1 MLKLLLFII
10 SGGVVGL
17 ICKRWNLHSFR
28 AISLEVSIYLLLFLL
43 GCQIGGNN
51 DIFRA
56 FDKIGLNALIVGV
69 STTTASMRAGWGVWS
84 CFHGGKSV
92 VVTREMQESSE
103 NVLLSQLK
111 GSLKIIL
118 FLVAGIV
125 AGMAGCNR
133 LLEAVPFDLPMIAL
147 YFLLFCV
154 GASVGSGE
162 QTKNIIKCISPALL
176 VLPVASIAAS
186 LAMSAL
192 VSPLVT
198 GASLY
203 DVLAMGSGMGYYS
216 LSSVLITALKEP
228 LAGTA
233 IAAELGTTA
242 LLANIIRE
250 SITLIGIPFMAR
262 YFSPYAPVAAAGAT
276 AMDVCM
282 PLTVRCV
289 GESIVPACIICGF
302 LTDFSVPFLVSFFCS
317 L

>member
-1 MLKLLLFII
+1 
-10 SGGVVGL
+10 
-17 ICKRWNLHSFR
+17 
-28 AISLEVSIYLLLFLL
+28 
-43 GCQIGGNN
+43 
-51 DIFRA
+51 
-56 FDKIGLNALIVGV
+56 
-69 STTTASMRAGWGVWS
+69 
-84 CFHGGKSV
+84 
-92 VVTREMQESSE
+92 
-103 NVLLSQLK
+103 SQLK

-154 GASVGSGE
+154 GASLGSGE
-162 QTKNIIKCISPALL
+162 QTKNIIKGISPALL

>member
-17 ICKRWNLHSFR
+17 ICKRWNLHSFW

-56 FDKIGLNALIVGV
+56 FDKIGLNALIVGF
-69 STTTASMRAGWGVWS
+69 STTAASMLAGWGVWR
-84 CFHGGKSV
+84 CFHRGKSV
-92 VVTREMQESSE
+92 VMKEMDHSSPTA
-103 NVLLSQLK
+103 LFSQLK
-111 GSLKIIL
+111 ASLKIIL

-125 AGMAGCNR
+125 SGMAGCNR

-147 YFLLFCV
+147 YFLLFFV

-162 QTKNIIKCISPALL
+162 QTKNIIKGISPALL

-186 LAMSAL
+186 LAISAL
-192 VSPLVT
+192 VSPLVK

-203 DVLAMGSGMGYYS
+203 EVMAIGSGMGYYS
-216 LSSVLITALKEP
+216 LSSVLITTLKEP
-228 LAGTA
+228 AVGTA

-282 PLTVRCV
+282 PVTVKCI
-289 GESIVPACIICGF
+289 GESIIPACIICGF
-302 LTDFSVPFLVSFFCS
+302 LTDFSVPFLVSYFCS

>member
-1 MLKLLLFII
+1 MLKLLLII
-10 SGGVVGL
+10 FSGGAIGVL
-17 ICKRWNLHSFR
+17 CRRWNFRSFWVV
-28 AISLEVSIYLLLFLL
+28 SLEVSIYLLLFLL
-43 GCQIGGNN
+43 GCEIGGNH
-51 DIFRA
+51 DIFRN
-56 FDKIGLNALIVGV
+56 FHKIGLNALIIGI
-69 STTTASMRAGWGVWS
+69 STTAASMLAGWGVWR
-84 CFHGGKSV
+84 CFHRGNSV
-92 VVTREMQESSE
+92 VMQERKHNSPDA
-103 NVLLSQLK
+103 LFSQLK

-118 FLVAGIV
+118 FLIAGIV

-162 QTKNIIKCISPALL
+162 QTKSIVKGISPALL

-186 LAMSAL
+186 LAISAL
-192 VSPLVT
+192 VSPIVT

-203 DVLAMGSGMGYYS
+203 EVMAIGSGMGYYS
-216 LSSVLITALKEP
+216 LSSVLITTLKEP
-228 LAGTA
+228 AVGTA

-282 PLTVRCV
+282 PVTVKCI
-289 GESIVPACIICGF
+289 GESIIPACIICGF
-302 LTDFSVPFLVSFFCS
+302 LTDFSVPFLVSYFCS

>member
-17 ICKRWNLHSFR
+17 ICKRWNLHSFW

-56 FDKIGLNALIVGV
+56 FDKIGLNALIVGF
-69 STTTASMRAGWGVWS
+69 STTAASMLAGWGVWR
-84 CFHGGKSV
+84 CFHRGKSV
-92 VVTREMQESSE
+92 VMKEMDHSSPTA
-103 NVLLSQLK
+103 LFSQLK
-111 GSLKIIL
+111 ASLKIIL
-118 FLVAGIV
+118 CLVAGIV

-154 GASVGSGE
+154 GASLGSGE
-162 QTKNIIKCISPALL
+162 QTKNIIKGISPALL

-186 LAMSAL
+186 LAISAL
-192 VSPLVT
+192 VSPLVK

-203 DVLAMGSGMGYYS
+203 EVMAIGSGMGYYS
-216 LSSVLITALKEP
+216 LSSVLITTLKEP
-228 LAGTA
+228 AAGIA

>member
-17 ICKRWNLHSFR
+17 ICKRWNLHSFW

-56 FDKIGLNALIVGV
+56 FDKIGLNALIVGF
-69 STTTASMRAGWGVWS
+69 STTAASMLAGWGVWR
-84 CFHGGKSV
+84 CFHRGKSV
-92 VVTREMQESSE
+92 VMKEMDHSSPTA
-103 NVLLSQLK
+103 LFSQLK
-111 GSLKIIL
+111 ASLKIIL

-125 AGMAGCNR
+125 SGMAGCNR

-147 YFLLFCV
+147 YFLLFFV

-162 QTKNIIKCISPALL
+162 QTKNIIKGISPALL

-186 LAMSAL
+186 LAISAL
-192 VSPLVT
+192 VSPLVK

-203 DVLAMGSGMGYYS
+203 EVMAIGSGMGYYS

>member
-17 ICKRWNLHSFR
+17 ICKRWNLHSFW

-56 FDKIGLNALIVGV
+56 FDKIGLNALIVGF
-69 STTTASMRAGWGVWS
+69 STTAASMLAGWGVWR
-84 CFHGGKSV
+84 CFHRGKSV
-92 VVTREMQESSE
+92 VMKEMDHSSPTA
-103 NVLLSQLK
+103 LFSQLK

-118 FLVAGIV
+118 FLIAGIV

-154 GASVGSGE
+154 GASLGSGE
-162 QTKNIIKCISPALL
+162 QTRKILKGISPALL

-186 LAMSAL
+186 LAISAL
-192 VSPLVT
+192 VSPIVT

-203 DVLAMGSGMGYYS
+203 EVMAIGSGMGYYS
-216 LSSVLITALKEP
+216 LSSVLITTLKEP
-228 LAGTA
+228 AVGTA

-282 PLTVRCV
+282 PVTVKCI
-289 GESIVPACIICGF
+289 GESIIPACIICGF
-302 LTDFSVPFLVSFFCS
+302 LTDFSVPFLVSYFCS